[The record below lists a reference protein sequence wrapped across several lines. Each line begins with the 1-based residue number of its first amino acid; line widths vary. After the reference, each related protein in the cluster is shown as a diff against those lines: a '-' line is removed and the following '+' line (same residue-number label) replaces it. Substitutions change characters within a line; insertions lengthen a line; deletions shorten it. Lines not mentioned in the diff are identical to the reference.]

1 MRRTPKLIALAMSG
15 ALILAAC
22 GGGDSKDSAGAT
34 SAPAGGGDAT
44 TGADGVKMGPGVTA
58 DGITLGV
65 MADLTGPFKELD
77 TGIQAGHKMWIDEVN
92 KKGGVCGRQIKLQT
106 LDHGYKA
113 DTATIQFPDIEPK
126 VAGFMEI
133 LGSPVIAALVQDIND
148 KKVTTEA
155 VSWASTLLDQPYITI
170 VGTTYDLE
178 MINAL
183 DYLMTT
189 GKIKKG
195 DKIGHIYIDGE
206 YGGNGLLGSQY
217 FAKQNGMTIVEGKVT
232 ATDADMT
239 STITKFKSEKVKAIA
254 LTTTPTQTA
263 SAASKNVALGLN
275 VPMVGNNPSFAPA
288 LLDTPAAAALSKLT
302 VAQSAVPYD
311 SPLAKMKELRTA
323 FTKANPNVKPNY
335 GVGFGYAMGEI
346 WGQTLVKACAAKDL
360 TRDGIHTA
368 ITSISSL
375 STDKLVATLDYSKPG
390 SPPSRSVYL
399 MTPDKATPG
408 GLKQLKALSE
418 SADAK
423 TYKAPKEQ

>member
-1 MRRTPKLIALAMSG
+1 MRRSPKVMALAMSG
-15 ALILAAC
+15 ALMLAAC
-22 GGGDSKDSAGAT
+22 GGGGSDSNASAT
-34 SAPAGGGDAT
+34 SAPAGGT
-44 TGADGVKMGPGVTA
+44 TGADGVKMGPGVTG
-58 DGITLGV
+58 DTITLGV
-65 MADLTGPFKELD
+65 MADLSGPFKELD
-77 TGIQAGHKMWIDEVN
+77 TGIQAGHKMWVDEIN
-92 KKGGVCGRQIKLQT
+92 KKGGVCGRQIKLDT

-113 DTATIQFPDIEPK
+113 DTATIQFPTIEPK
-126 VAGFMEI
+126 VAGFMEL
-133 LGSPVIAALVQDIND
+133 LGSPIIAALLTDIND

-155 VSWASTLLDQPYITI
+155 VSWASTLLDQPYVTI

-189 GKIKKG
+189 GKLKKG

-217 FAKQNGMTIVEGKVT
+217 FAKQNDMTIVEGKVT
-232 ATDADMT
+232 ATDTDMT
-239 STITKFKSEKVKAIA
+239 SIVTNFKSKGVKAIA

-275 VPMVGNNPSFAPA
+275 VPMVGNNPAFAPA
-288 LLDTPAAAALSKLT
+288 LLATPAAAALSKLT
-302 VAQSAVPYD
+302 LAQSAVPYD
-311 SPLAKMKELRTA
+311 SPLPKMKELRTK
-323 FTKANPNVKPNY
+323 FTKENPKATPNY
-335 GVGFGYAMGEI
+335 GVGFGYAMGVI
-346 WGQTLVKACAAKDL
+346 WGQTLTKACASKDL

-368 ITSISSL
+368 ITSISNL
-375 STDKLVATLDYSKPG
+375 STDKLVANLDYTKPG
-390 SPPSRSVYL
+390 SPPSRQVYL

-408 GLKQLKALSE
+408 GLKQIKALSE